1 MKGILILGRSKD
13 FFARVD
19 IAPFCDYTFP
29 CKSVRWTVSLPLGR
43 PEKIPV
49 AGISLSPSVIR

>member
-29 CKSVRWTVSLPLGR
+29 CKSVRWTARLLLLLCFLRARLEPYCG
-43 PEKIPV
+43 
-49 AGISLSPSVIR
+49 